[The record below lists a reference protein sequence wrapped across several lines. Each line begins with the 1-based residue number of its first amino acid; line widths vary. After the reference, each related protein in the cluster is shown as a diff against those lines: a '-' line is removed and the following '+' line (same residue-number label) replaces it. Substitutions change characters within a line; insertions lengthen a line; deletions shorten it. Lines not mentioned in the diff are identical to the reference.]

1 MKLFFK
7 YSVIFYSS
15 ATEDEEENNEHI
27 IEIINRRK
35 LYKLEAKR
43 AKLEEERL
51 SSELGE
57 SGKAS
62 CSSEISVEKV
72 NKIDECQQ
80 NKKKE
85 AEVHERLRRKDT
97 EDEYSH
103 VNFQSGTRRRIY
115 ADVDNLAVTDC
126 QVEKLK
132 CETDFLESKH
142 RSDYSVLFKIFGL
155 FITFSSLG
163 FFMIFQ

>member
-85 AEVHERLRRKDT
+85 AEVHERLGQKYA
-97 EDEYSH
+97 EDEYSN
-103 VNFQSGTRRRIY
+103 VTFQSGTRRRIY
-115 ADVDNLAVTDC
+115 ADVDK
-126 QVEKLK
+126 VEKLN
-132 CETDFLESKH
+132 CETDLLESKH